1 MKKKNASGQR
11 FLVSKK
17 ELKETIKEVVVPL
30 FNQVNDRIDGVES
43 GLGGRMDGLDK
54 RMDGLEK
61 GLGGR
66 MDDLEKGLGGRMDD
80 LEVSV
85 AAIHKDLSIH
95 KNETANNFDYLFTK
109 IDALENEYHVLHFHI
124 KDWDVLKRDT
134 RRNRERIEKV
144 EIQVKELCNKI

>member
-54 RMDGLEK
+54 RMDG
-61 GLGGR
+61 
-66 MDDLEKGLGGRMDD
+66 LEKGLGGRMDD